1 MLTTLQTLST
11 AQPGLRASRR
21 AEDRAI
27 RTFGAAPSV
36 IMLWSDRVI
45 QTFGVP
51 PSVITLWSDRVIQTS
66 GVPPSVITLWPV
78 AADRGRI

>member
-27 RTFGAAPSV
+27 RTFS
-36 IMLWSDRVI
+36 
-45 QTFGVP
+45 VP
-51 PSVITLWSDRVIQTS
+51 PSVITLWFDRVIQTS
-66 GVPPSVITLWPV
+66 GVPPSLITLWPV